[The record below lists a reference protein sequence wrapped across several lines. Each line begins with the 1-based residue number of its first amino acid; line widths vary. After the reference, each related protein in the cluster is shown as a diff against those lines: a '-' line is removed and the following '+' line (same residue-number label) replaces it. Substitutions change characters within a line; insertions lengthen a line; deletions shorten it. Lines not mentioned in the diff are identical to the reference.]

1 MNTTTATASSRQIK
15 DLSGPRGWPLLGNMF
30 QLKAS
35 RIHQDVE
42 QWAREFGPLFRF
54 RIGLRN
60 VLVVSDHE
68 LLAAAMRDRPD
79 GFRRSPR
86 TVIVATELGLP
97 GGVFSAEGED
107 WRRQRR
113 MVMASFAPSHVRA
126 YFPSMA
132 KVALRLRGRWQRAAR
147 SGEAINLQADLMRFT
162 VDTIAG
168 LAFGKDINT
177 LESGEDVIQRHL
189 ERLLPA
195 IFRRALA
202 ILPRWRWLGIG
213 NPTDFRGV
221 WLTPSAVVNRRIW
234 AGMRRDLPQGPPHSS
249 PSTA

>member
-1 MNTTTATASSRQIK
+1 
-15 DLSGPRGWPLLGNMF
+15 
-30 QLKAS
+30 
-35 RIHQDVE
+35 
-42 QWAREFGPLFRF
+42 
-54 RIGLRN
+54 
-60 VLVVSDHE
+60 
-68 LLAAAMRDRPD
+68 
-79 GFRRSPR
+79 
-86 TVIVATELGLP
+86 
-97 GGVFSAEGED
+97 
-107 WRRQRR
+107 
-113 MVMASFAPSHVRA
+113 
-126 YFPSMA
+126 
-132 KVALRLRGRWQRAAR
+132 
-147 SGEAINLQADLMRFT
+147 MRFT